1 MSTVNEIKKEIVMTR
16 VNEIN
21 YVIVEISGRQFW
33 IEPSRWYDVNRI
45 PTEVGKEIV
54 LNRVLLASEKSGYV
68 KIGIPYLDG
77 VKVKAKIL
85 KHLRGPKTIVYKMR
99 PKKKTRKKQGHRQN
113 LTRILINSINVTKS

>member
-113 LTRILINSINVTKS
+113 LTRILIDSINVTKS